1 MVSIFLRYS
10 AYWGSIALLTIFF
23 ATLVSTSWIGILL
36 GINMGLQGFLM
47 APIGKLSDKIGRKPI
62 ITFGLIGTSTVL
74 VLYAIAYD
82 LYLLIVT
89 QLFLAVVFASIYT
102 GGSAFVSDIAPKFK
116 HNEAMGYLNSSIT
129 VGAVA
134 GTILA
139 GILAELFGLREMFW
153 ILAILPLL
161 GTVIVILKVH
171 ETVNFH

>member
-1 MVSIFLRYS
+1 M
-10 AYWGSIALLTIFF
+10 
-23 ATLVSTSWIGILL
+23 
-36 GINMGLQGFLM
+36 
-47 APIGKLSDKIGRKPI
+47 
-62 ITFGLIGTSTVL
+62 
-74 VLYAIAYD
+74 
-82 LYLLIVT
+82 T